1 MSKYALDPQYRT
13 ISHLFLPLYRNL
25 SSPIQTM
32 MRLWP
37 CRSDKETDVTRILIP
52 GSDGNRIPTLV
63 IRPKGLEGNLPCLN
77 YIHGGG
83 FVFCAAP
90 YHYTL
95 AKKYAVSLGCTVV
108 FPDYRLAPKY
118 PYPAAAEDCFAVYQW
133 MIENSAALR
142 IDADRVILGGDS
154 AGGDLTAAVTLMAR
168 DRGVKLPIYQMLI
181 YPVADRHMQTESSLR
196 YRDTPVWNTAASEKM
211 WAFYL
216 PSLPKDHI
224 EYASPLEAPSLN
236 GLPPAYLEVAEFD
249 SLRDE
254 GLAYGK
260 RLEEAGIRVEYYE
273 THGTPHGFEFVLNVP
288 ITQKAI
294 AHRIEVLRKVLESE

>member
-1 MSKYALDPQYRT
+1 MKYALDPQFR
-13 ISHLFLPLYRNL
+13 IIAHLHLPLFRKF
-25 SSPIQTM
+25 SSPIQAM

-37 CRSDKETDVTRILIP
+37 CLSDDKTKVKRVMVP
-52 GSDGNRIPTLV
+52 GADGNQIPVL
-63 IRPKGLEGNLPCLN
+63 IIQPKGQKGPLPCLN

-95 AKKYAVSLGCTVV
+95 AKIYAEQIGCVVV

-118 PYPAAAEDCFAVYQW
+118 PYPAASEDCFSVYQW
-133 MIENSAALR
+133 IYENVDL
-142 IDADRVILGGDS
+142 IGVDRNKVIVGGDS

-168 DRGVKLPIYQMLI
+168 DRGVKMPIYQMLI
-181 YPVADRHMQTESSLR
+181 YPVTDRRMQTKSSFL

-216 PSLPKDHI
+216 SRLPEEHI
-224 EYASPLEAPSLN
+224 EYASPMEAPSLE

-260 RLEEAGIRVEYYE
+260 RLEEAGVEVTYHE
-273 THGTPHGFEFVLNVP
+273 TYGTPHGFEFVLKAP
-288 ITQKAI
+288 ITQA
-294 AHRIEVLRKVLESE
+294 AVSHRIEVLRDILK